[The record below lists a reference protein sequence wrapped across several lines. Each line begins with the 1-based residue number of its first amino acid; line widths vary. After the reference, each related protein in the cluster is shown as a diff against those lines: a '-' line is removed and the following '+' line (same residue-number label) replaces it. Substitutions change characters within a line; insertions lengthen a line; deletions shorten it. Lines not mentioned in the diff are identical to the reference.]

1 MNSNI
6 EFKPTNLDQCVT
18 CDRCEYLQIINSD
31 TLYAVCRQ
39 TGFEF
44 KPFGA
49 DTRRH
54 TCGHCLPC
62 KYVKAAP
69 VANDEP
75 EPTEPQPD
83 MTWARKTVY
92 CERPQVKVLG
102 IDLSAEANCENRPVF
117 KTEIFDAC
125 M

>member
-31 TLYAVCRQ
+31 VLYAVCRQ

-62 KYVKAAP
+62 RYVKAVP

-92 CERPQVKVLG
+92 RDKFEILG
-102 IDLSAEANCENRPVF
+102 VDLS
-117 KTEIFDAC
+117 KSTDEIFDAC